1 MSLNIV
7 KYVNN
12 RKLNNLFFHIKIIYA
27 DTQICDAELFRDPHK
42 YLLEVRVTPYPM
54 QSIYCI
60 ACRKTGVGDTKRKSQ
75 TRKIEEALAR
85 NAGANLERNT
95 TER

>member
-1 MSLNIV
+1 MQIRRYAMRSFSATRTNICW
-7 KYVNN
+7 
-12 RKLNNLFFHIKIIYA
+12 KLGLRPSPCK
-27 DTQICDAELFRDPHK
+27 
-42 YLLEVRVTPYPM
+42 
-54 QSIYCI
+54 SIYCI

-95 TER
+95 AER